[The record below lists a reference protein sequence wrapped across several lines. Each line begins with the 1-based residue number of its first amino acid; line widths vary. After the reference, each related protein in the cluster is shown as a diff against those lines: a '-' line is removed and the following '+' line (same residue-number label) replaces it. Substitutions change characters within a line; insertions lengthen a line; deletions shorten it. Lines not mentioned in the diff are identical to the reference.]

1 MTIDI
6 SRWWEGGRVRRPSR
20 AMRLRILRAGRHF
33 FDRYRFNSITRRIS
47 VINVIG
53 VGVLVSG
60 IFYLNQSGYKFMGN
74 RVETLTTQAQII
86 AVAIAQTSK
95 PNTDAA
101 TESGKAA
108 DE

>member
-1 MTIDI
+1 
-6 SRWWEGGRVRRPSR
+6 
-20 AMRLRILRAGRHF
+20 MRLRILRAGRHF
-33 FDRYRFNSITRRIS
+33 FDRYRFNSITRRII

-60 IFYLNQSGYKFMGN
+60 IFYLNQYRYKFMGN

-95 PNTDAA
+95 TNTDAA

-108 DE
+108 DENKIVVP